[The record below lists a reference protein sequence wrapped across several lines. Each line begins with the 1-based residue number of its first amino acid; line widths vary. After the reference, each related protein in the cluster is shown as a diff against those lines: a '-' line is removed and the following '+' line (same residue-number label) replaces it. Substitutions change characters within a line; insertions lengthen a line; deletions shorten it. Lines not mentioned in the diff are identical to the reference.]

1 VDCGYQVNEERFMDV
16 AGAKDLEVRLLAGVL
31 PGSLI
36 EIVHADYRSGVRPG
50 DVGTVVDATKA
61 GVVVDWETGVSSVI
75 DPKAVS
81 YRPVK

>member
-1 VDCGYQVNEERFMDV
+1 MDV
-16 AGAKDLEVRLLAGVL
+16 AGAKDLKVRLLAGVL

-75 DPKAVS
+75 DPRAVS